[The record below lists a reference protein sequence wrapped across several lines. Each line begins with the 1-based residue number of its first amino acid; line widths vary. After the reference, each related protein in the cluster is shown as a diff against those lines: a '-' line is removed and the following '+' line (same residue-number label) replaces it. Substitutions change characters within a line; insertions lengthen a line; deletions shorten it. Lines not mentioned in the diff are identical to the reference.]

1 MHRLALLPLLFAVA
15 LACGTARAASGEFR
29 IGSNDSAETV
39 LTAQKGKRV
48 TVRLRS
54 GQELTGIVREITGR
68 LVQLDAL
75 AGKDFYD
82 AVVPLEAVEAIIVR
96 TKE

>member
-1 MHRLALLPLLFAVA
+1 MHRLGFIALFAVA
-15 LACGTARAASGEFR
+15 LACGAVHAASGEFR
-29 IGSNDSAETV
+29 IGSNDSVETV

-68 LVQLDAL
+68 LVQLGAL